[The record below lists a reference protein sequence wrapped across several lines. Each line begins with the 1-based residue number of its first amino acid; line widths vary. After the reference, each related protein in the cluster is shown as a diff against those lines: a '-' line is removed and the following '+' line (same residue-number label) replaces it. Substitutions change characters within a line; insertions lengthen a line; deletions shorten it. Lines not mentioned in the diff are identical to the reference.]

1 MQIPEKL
8 WIQYR
13 DALSR
18 VNGTAAREMDRAI
31 SLLGGFSGH
40 EEEAVRAAFALVTKY
55 GEAAGELACEFYD
68 AVAAASGKTVEA
80 AIPAETATFE
90 ETAKAVYGTAKI
102 SEQQISSTVGRLVK
116 QVGADTTL
124 KNAQRDHAQ
133 FAWIPAGD
141 TCAFCLTLASR
152 GWQFISA
159 KSMKNGHAP
168 HIHQNCD
175 CEYCVRFDNY
185 STVEGYDPDR
195 YYEMYENAE
204 GDTPQEKINSMRRE
218 IDARKRAEAETA
230 GAKKNHL
237 LGASGSG
244 IVGAGGGS
252 GGSGGGNHNS
262 FFNSEL
268 QNGLPIQSEP
278 DTVADKLDDSG
289 KVLQR
294 RVYGPDGMAVKDF
307 DTTDHRRP
315 DVHPTG
321 AHKHTFD
328 FSKKRPRGEW
338 EPLSEQELAEN
349 RDIIQRGVNY
359 HDQT

>member
-152 GWQFISA
+152 GWQYISA

-185 STVEGYDPDR
+185 NTVEGYDPDR

-218 IDARKRAEAETA
+218 IDARKRALETA
-230 GAKKNHL
+230 GEKKIRL
-237 LGASGSG
+237 PKA
-244 IVGAGGGS
+244 GGS
-252 GGSGGGNHNS
+252 GKIKPSEAVFAGEKPFEWHWDKHKDEFPDWTQEQYLTRARELLSMPLEPGVLEEVTRSDGSISRYYFSGNEFVATTEDRNIRT
-262 FFNSEL
+262 FFR
-268 QNGLPIQSEP
+268 PIH
-278 DTVADKLDDSG
+278 G
-289 KVLQR
+289 KE
-294 RVYGPDGMAVKDF
+294 YW
-307 DTTDHRRP
+307 
-315 DVHPTG
+315 DVEHERN
-321 AHKHTFD
+321 K
-328 FSKKRPRGEW
+328 
-338 EPLSEQELAEN
+338 
-349 RDIIQRGVNY
+349 
-359 HDQT
+359 